1 MFKRLL
7 MKLFPKWF
15 SPTFARLIPSRY
27 ALLELFGHVALGPC
41 LVTETERYGKKF
53 CQARKLKPDGT
64 TELPM
69 LLGPGAI
76 FRETELTRDAAL
88 DRARPDW
95 SPLPRV
101 LFRPY
106 DDDDRDL
113 CANHGTTHDQCGCSE
128 DGSDAEPSGPITLPV
143 PLAEIECL
151 VFHCRAEHKG
161 SELNLSADIVQAWCD
176 QERNDIP
183 F

>member
-1 MFKRLL
+1 M
-7 MKLFPKWF
+7 
-15 SPTFARLIPSRY
+15 PSRY

-41 LVTETERYGKKF
+41 WVTETERYGKKF
-53 CQARKLKPDGT
+53 CEARKLKPDGT
-64 TELPM
+64 MELPM

-76 FRETELTRDAAL
+76 FRETEITREEAL

-101 LFRPY
+101 ALPPY
-106 DDDDRDL
+106 DEDDL
-113 CANHGTTHDQCGCSE
+113 CTRHGTPYESCGCAE
-128 DGSDAEPSGPITLPV
+128 DGSDTEPSGPITLPV
-143 PLAEIECL
+143 PLAEIESL

-161 SELNLSADIVQAWCD
+161 SELNMSADIVQAWCD
-176 QERNDIP
+176 QERSDIP

>member
-7 MKLFPKWF
+7 VRLFPKWF
-15 SPTFARLIPSRY
+15 SFKCDRLIPSRY

-41 LVTETERYGKKF
+41 WVTETERYGKTF
-53 CQARKLKPDGT
+53 CEARKLKPDGT

-76 FRETELTRDAAL
+76 YCETELTKEDAL

-95 SPLPRV
+95 SPWDKQRAARDHVPVCDKCGQPEYDCNGDPAPVAAEPERLPIPFDAIDAI
-101 LFRPY
+101 LTYHTPS
-106 DDDDRDL
+106 L
-113 CANHGTTHDQCGCSE
+113 
-128 DGSDAEPSGPITLPV
+128 GSDIAQH
-143 PLAEIECL
+143 IEKL
-151 VFHCRAEHKG
+151 RAYYE
-161 SELNLSADIVQAWCD
+161 
-176 QERNDIP
+176 QEQNDIP